1 MKQLGAW
8 CIVLFLLCASAL
20 NTNYVSANS
29 LLVLN
34 PHPYEISI
42 HSSDTN
48 LKQVLATH
56 IEAHRGHVFA
66 QERPLGGS
74 RLMEKDIEV
83 LTKALHSQGYYE
95 GVVNF
100 EQITRKSKDEKRF
113 IYHIVEGARYAIG
126 KVEFKQPEYLEKDFD
141 FDFGLNAG
149 EPLLAEKV
157 LASRDRLQKKLEES
171 CLLEVDLRHKV
182 TLFMATH
189 SGDIRFSIKKT
200 RKARIDQLSFVG
212 LESIE
217 ENYLRNRLDI
227 SQGDC
232 FSRSK
237 LEQARIDLLQTNL
250 LAKVEATIEYDENSS
265 DIADQFVPVTINF
278 KVEERKHKTVKFG
291 VGYSTDEGAGARVGW
306 EHRNMFGAG
315 EDLEVEMGS
324 NKVRQFLNGDYRMSD
339 FFKKDQTLTLKT
351 ELKKETTDAFESS
364 KAKSSAIVSRK
375 LSKNILGDLGVA
387 LSHSEV
393 TEDEDK
399 KRFNLFSIPTRLSV
413 EARNNVLDPTSGW
426 HATTSLTPFT
436 DLANEDVRF
445 LQWTANASTYLT
457 AKVAMHP
464 TVALRM
470 ALGASTGTAL
480 DNIPADERYY
490 VGGGGSVRGY
500 AYQTVG
506 NLTDGDAD
514 GGKSFA
520 ELSVELR
527 LKLSESWGFAIFTDG
542 GYAYP
547 EELPEFGKDFLWG
560 AGLGIRYHTGFAPI
574 RFDIAVPLD
583 RREGVDDSVQFYV
596 SIGQSF

>member
-1 MKQLGAW
+1 MRY
-8 CIVLFLLCASAL
+8 FLLSLLCMSVV
-20 NTNYVSANS
+20 NIGTVGANS
-29 LLVLN
+29 ILASN
-34 PHPYEISI
+34 PHPYEIRL
-42 HSSDTN
+42 HSGNEN
-48 LKQVLATH
+48 LKQALSTH
-56 IEAHRGHVFA
+56 MEAHRAHVFA
-66 QERPLGGS
+66 QDRPLSGT
-74 RLMEKDIEV
+74 RLLEKDLEV
-83 LTKALHSQGYYE
+83 LAKALHSQGYYE
-95 GVVNF
+95 GTVNF
-100 EQITRKSKDEKRF
+100 EQITRKNKDEKRF
-113 IYHIVEGARYAIG
+113 VYHIVEGARYTISE
-126 KVEFKQPEYLEKDFD
+126 VEFKRPDYLEKDFD
-141 FDFGLNAG
+141 FDFGLSPG

-157 LASRDRLQKKLEES
+157 LASKDRLQKKLEAS

-182 TLFMATH
+182 TLSKGTH

-200 RKARIDQLSFVG
+200 RKARFEKLNFIG

-217 ENYLRNRLDI
+217 ENFLRNRVEI
-227 SQGDC
+227 MQGDC
-232 FSRSK
+232 FSRSR
-237 LEQARIDLLQTNL
+237 LEQARIDLLQANL
-250 LAKVEATIEYDENSS
+250 LAKVDATIEYDESAVS
-265 DIADQFVPVTINF
+265 QPDQFVPVTINF

-291 VGYSTDEGAGARVGW
+291 LGYSTDEGAGARVGW
-306 EHRNMFGAG
+306 EHRNLFGAG

-339 FFKKDQTLTLKT
+339 FFKKNQTLTLKT
-351 ELKKETTDAFESS
+351 ELEKETTDAFEST

-393 TEDEDK
+393 IEDEDK

-464 TVALRM
+464 TLALRM
-470 ALGASTGTAL
+470 ALGASTGTTL
-480 DNIPADERYY
+480 ENIPADERYY

-520 ELSVELR
+520 EMSLELR
-527 LKLSESWGFAIFTDG
+527 LKLSEFWGFTIFTDG

-547 EELPEFGKDFLWG
+547 DELPEFGKDFLWG
-560 AGLGIRYHTGFAPI
+560 AGLGVRYYTGFAPI
-574 RFDIAVPLD
+574 RFDIAVPLN
-583 RREGVDDSVQFYV
+583 RREGVDDSLQFYV